1 MKPLINYYSP
11 VNIFLLLLFLSCSAC
26 AQVKSDTMII
36 DGTHIRGIVS
46 KAISNGEY
54 DGSDNGSNELVVDTI
69 LMDEDEAEEARKY
82 FGVF

>member
-1 MKPLINYYSP
+1 
-11 VNIFLLLLFLSCSAC
+11 
-26 AQVKSDTMII
+26 MII

-54 DGSDNGSNELVVDTI
+54 DGSDNGSNNELVADI
-69 LMDEDEAEEARKY
+69 MDDDEAEEARKY